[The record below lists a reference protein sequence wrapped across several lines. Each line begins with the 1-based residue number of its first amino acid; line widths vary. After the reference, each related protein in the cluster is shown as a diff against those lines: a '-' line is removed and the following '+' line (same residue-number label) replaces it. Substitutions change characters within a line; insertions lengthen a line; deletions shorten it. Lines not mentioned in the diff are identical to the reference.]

1 MAAAPELRVAAPAL
15 PQSPVEYQQ
24 SHLDKFNNILRLYFN
39 RLDTAIN
46 NTMATQVPY
55 NLKVSKGEIAGAS
68 SLYKFG
74 YNPDIDTGE
83 ETIWTQG
90 GLYVYPAAAAVRYVS
105 SSNVNDTSAGT
116 GARTVVVEGLDD
128 VYAAASETV
137 ALNGQTQVVTV
148 GQFVRVNRIYVA
160 TAGSG
165 GTGAGTIYVSNSGAT
180 SGVPTGDVFAAIV
193 QGENQSQMGIYTVP
207 AAHSLYIDNV
217 HFTAAI
223 SAVTNYATTKLVTR
237 DFGSGVFRTRFINV
251 MENNPLTNAFEYPLK
266 ISAKTDI
273 ECRALA
279 SVTNNN
285 VSASFEGA
293 LILD

>member
-1 MAAAPELRVAAPAL
+1 
-15 PQSPVEYQQ
+15 
-24 SHLDKFNNILRLYFN
+24 
-39 RLDTAIN
+39 
-46 NTMATQVPY
+46 
-55 NLKVSKGEIAGAS
+55 
-68 SLYKFG
+68 
-74 YNPDIDTGE
+74 
-83 ETIWTQG
+83 
-90 GLYVYPAAAAVRYVS
+90 
-105 SSNVNDTSAGT
+105 
-116 GARTVVVEGLDD
+116 
-128 VYAAASETV
+128 
-137 ALNGQTQVVTV
+137 
-148 GQFVRVNRIYVA
+148 
-160 TAGSG
+160 
-165 GTGAGTIYVSNSGAT
+165 
-180 SGVPTGDVFAAIV
+180 
-193 QGENQSQMGIYTVP
+193 MGIYTVP
-207 AAHSLYIDNV
+207 AAYSLYIDNV